1 MIMSEQNQRR
11 TSSRRLNPSTILPP
25 ASPQQV
31 GTSNTPN
38 RRRQRARGSQR
49 QSKAQRVDEIC
60 QFMRKKDITLREFI
74 HVYVTTQGSGGYGER
89 PATRAKRLAE
99 VIYGQPEVLDALR
112 EHPASGTAGIVTVKA
127 LRKEMR
133 ALEEAGDMF
142 SAYQVNNGQEKT
154 SQVRAEQEEQVRTE
168 QEEQP
173 GDGEKLEDYERILGD
188 MQFEDMSKQVNT
200 RAPLLF
206 GLLNGLMEPK
216 IKRQDRAPRD
226 SSKFNHRIAIITS
239 ILCYS
244 RASEGSNKFPRV
256 FGAFLHSNGVK
267 RRILDLFHQ
276 FGLCEGYKGV
286 HKHLETV
293 AEQAKATSVSL
304 SMDVD

>member
-1 MIMSEQNQRR
+1 
-11 TSSRRLNPSTILPP
+11 
-25 ASPQQV
+25 
-31 GTSNTPN
+31 
-38 RRRQRARGSQR
+38 
-49 QSKAQRVDEIC
+49 
-60 QFMRKKDITLREFI
+60 MRKKDITLREFI

-112 EHPASGTAGIVTVKA
+112 EHTTSGTAGIVTVKD
-127 LRKEMR
+127 LRKEMK

-142 SAYQVNNGQEKT
+142 SAYQVDRGQEKT
-154 SQVRAEQEEQVRTE
+154 SQVGNGQEEH
-168 QEEQP
+168 P
-173 GDGEKLEDYERILGD
+173 GDGQKLEDYECILGD
-188 MQFEDMSKQVNT
+188 MQFDDMSKQVNT
-200 RAPLLF
+200 RAPMLF
-206 GLLNGLMEPK
+206 GLLNSLMAPK
-216 IKRQDRAPRD
+216 KQRQDRAPRD
-226 SSKFNHRIAIITS
+226 PSKFNHRIAIITS

-267 RRILDLFHQ
+267 RRVLDLFHQ

-293 AEQAKATSVSL
+293 AEQAKASSVSL
-304 SMDVD
+304 SMDVN